1 MHTGRYPI
9 ARGILSGMFSFL
21 MRKSRGKQLELDN
34 IQAVLFDLDG
44 TLIDVDMNR
53 FVPGYL
59 LGVTRQ
65 MTDQVDADLVIR
77 ALHQAVAAMFANTDA
92 EKTLE
97 RILLEVLQSEISLS
111 ADFYL
116 AGLERF
122 CRNELDSLRHMVTG
136 HPLSQRLLE
145 ASRDRGWQV
154 VLATNPIFPRAVID
168 ARIAW
173 GTLDAGAF
181 HHVTDYET
189 AHFCKPNPAFFEEIL
204 ELLQIPAEACLMVGN
219 DTLHD
224 LAASEIGMQTCLLTP
239 WSIRRPASRFTPDWQ
254 GTHAELLAVLATE
267 GCQARAGAGS
277 PIDMRGGIS

>member
-1 MHTGRYPI
+1 
-9 ARGILSGMFSFL
+9 MFSFL
-21 MRKSRGKQLELDN
+21 MRRPRGKRLELDQ

-53 FVPGYL
+53 FVPRYL
-59 LGVTRQ
+59 LGVTGQ
-65 MTDQVDADLVIR
+65 MPDQVDAELATR
-77 ALHQAVAAMFANTDA
+77 ALHQAVAAMFANTDP

-97 RILLEVLQSEISLS
+97 CILLDVLHSELSLAPDAYMAS
-111 ADFYL
+111 
-116 AGLERF
+116 LERF
-122 CRNELDSLRHMVTG
+122 CRNELDSLAHMVTG
-136 HPLSQRLLE
+136 HPLARRLVE
-145 ASRDRGWQV
+145 ASRNRGWQV

-173 GTLDAGAF
+173 GALDGRAF

-204 ELLQIPAEACLMVGN
+204 ERLQIPAHACLMVGN

-224 LAASEIGMQTCLLTP
+224 LAACQVGMQTCLLTP
-239 WSIRRPASRFTPDWQ
+239 WSIRRPGSRYTPDWQ
-254 GTHAELLAVLATE
+254 GDHAELLAMLATE
-267 GCQARAGAGS
+267 GCETGARAGC